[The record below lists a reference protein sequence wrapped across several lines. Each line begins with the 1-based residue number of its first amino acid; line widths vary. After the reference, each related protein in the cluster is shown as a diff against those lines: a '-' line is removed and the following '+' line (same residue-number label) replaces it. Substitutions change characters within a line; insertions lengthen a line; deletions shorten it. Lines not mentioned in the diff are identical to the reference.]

1 MRPRFIR
8 LSPKKAQEFSALKRE
23 AERDGAH
30 RVARRLHAVLL
41 NHQQH
46 TSGEIARLLEAPRSK
61 VSLWLQK
68 FQTDGWKALLEGH
81 RPGRPQELNAA
92 EWAQL
97 DDIIDSGPV
106 AYGFTSGVWTSPM
119 IAQVIAEEFAVHY
132 HPGHVRKVLKAMG
145 FSVQRPRR
153 QLAKAD
159 PVEQDRWQRYTYP
172 RLKKT
177 ADRQAALL
185 FADEASFRQDPSL
198 YQTWA
203 RRGQQPLIP
212 TTGQR
217 NTRKI
222 FGAVDLYRPQFYYG
236 LGEVFEGQSYTA
248 FLDGLA
254 QRYRRQEVFLI
265 QDNAAYHRAPEVRE
279 WLTCYGHRFHLCP
292 LPKYSPEFNA
302 VEPLWHYVRMQAT
315 HNRYYATES
324 EFAIS
329 LEGTL
334 CRIARQP
341 SQIQGYWNPF
351 L

>member
-1 MRPRFIR
+1 M
-8 LSPKKAQEFSALKRE
+8 
-23 AERDGAH
+23 
-30 RVARRLHAVLL
+30 
-41 NHQQH
+41 
-46 TSGEIARLLEAPRSK
+46 
-61 VSLWLQK
+61 
-68 FQTDGWKALLEGH
+68 
-81 RPGRPQELNAA
+81 
-92 EWAQL
+92 
-97 DDIIDSGPV
+97 
-106 AYGFTSGVWTSPM
+106 
-119 IAQVIAEEFAVHY
+119 
-132 HPGHVRKVLKAMG
+132 
-145 FSVQRPRR
+145 
-153 QLAKAD
+153 
-159 PVEQDRWQRYTYP
+159 
-172 RLKKT
+172 
-177 ADRQAALL
+177 
-185 FADEASFRQDPSL
+185 

-222 FGAVDLYRPQFYYG
+222 FGAVDLYRPKFYYG

-254 QRYRRQEVFLI
+254 QRYRRQKVFLI

-315 HNRYYATES
+315 HNRYYVTES
-324 EFAIS
+324 EFATS

-334 CRIARQP
+334 YRIARHP
-341 SQIQGYWNPF
+341 SQIQGYLNPF